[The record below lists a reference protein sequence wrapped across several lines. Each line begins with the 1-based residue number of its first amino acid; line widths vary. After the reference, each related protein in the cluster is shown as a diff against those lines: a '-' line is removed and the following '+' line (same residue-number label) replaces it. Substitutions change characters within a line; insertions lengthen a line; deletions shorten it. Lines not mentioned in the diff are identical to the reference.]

1 MKIQAIILGGLLGV
15 FTGGVWWYLGLVSAL
30 LGALLGIG
38 LMVILLKY
46 FTYDRLTCGIEG
58 AVTLGLVGGAIV
70 PKNYV
75 YPGIFLGL
83 TLGIWLY
90 SGFFYQLLGKMKEKG
105 RYLALPGELL
115 WKPLLAA
122 LTVVLSEMAVGP
134 WLALPLALL
143 ATNSWG
149 FILAHNQ
156 KRPALGAVLT
166 IYGSIM
172 VLWFGIDIAPILPQ

>member
-46 FTYDRLTCGIEG
+46 FTYDRLTCGIGG

-75 YPGIFLGL
+75 FP
-83 TLGIWLY
+83 
-90 SGFFYQLLGKMKEKG
+90 GFF
-105 RYLALPGELL
+105 LA
-115 WKPLLAA
+115 
-122 LTVVLSEMAVGP
+122 
-134 WLALPLALL
+134 
-143 ATNSWG
+143 
-149 FILAHNQ
+149 
-156 KRPALGAVLT
+156 
-166 IYGSIM
+166 
-172 VLWFGIDIAPILPQ
+172 

>member
-1 MKIQAIILGGLLGV
+1 
-15 FTGGVWWYLGLVSAL
+15 
-30 LGALLGIG
+30 
-38 LMVILLKY
+38 
-46 FTYDRLTCGIEG
+46 
-58 AVTLGLVGGAIV
+58 
-70 PKNYV
+70 
-75 YPGIFLGL
+75 
-83 TLGIWLY
+83 
-90 SGFFYQLLGKMKEKG
+90 MKEKG

-122 LTVVLSEMAVGP
+122 LTVVLSEMDVGP

-172 VLWFGIDIAPILPQ
+172 VLWFGIDIAPILFLPNSGLYWAGMVLGLFLLALAVLALVFPYWHLALGLIILVLSVLSYVGAAGGVLLGGLLSLLGVA